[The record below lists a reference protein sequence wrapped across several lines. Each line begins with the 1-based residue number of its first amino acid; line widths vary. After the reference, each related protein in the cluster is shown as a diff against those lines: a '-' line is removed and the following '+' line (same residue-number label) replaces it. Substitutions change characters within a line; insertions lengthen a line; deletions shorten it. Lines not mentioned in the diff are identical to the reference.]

1 MIMKKVIEEIKG
13 TLKKKPLNAE
23 MAHNLARFGQAYDV
37 KSLTDKLINDIE
49 KLIESKASSGCFTA
63 IYDLDRNLEQINQ
76 DILTTFKNRG
86 FNCVILN
93 SQVNENIKNI
103 EINNKILFNFNL
115 NPIPFL
121 IYI

>member
-1 MIMKKVIEEIKG
+1 MKKVIEEIKG

-76 DILTTFKNRG
+76 ELLTTFKNRG

-93 SQVNENIKNI
+93 SQVNENIKNTSLY
-103 EINNKILFNFNL
+103 INWK
-115 NPIPFL
+115 
-121 IYI
+121 

>member
-76 DILTTFKNRG
+76 EVLNTFKNRG

-93 SQVNENIKNI
+93 SQVNENIKNTL
-103 EINNKILFNFNL
+103 EENINYNSTIFPSLQIRSKS
-115 NPIPFL
+115 
-121 IYI
+121 

>member
-63 IYDLDRNLEQINQ
+63 IYDLDRNL
-76 DILTTFKNRG
+76 
-86 FNCVILN
+86 
-93 SQVNENIKNI
+93 
-103 EINNKILFNFNL
+103 
-115 NPIPFL
+115 
-121 IYI
+121 

>member
-49 KLIESKASSGCFTA
+49 KLIESKA
-63 IYDLDRNLEQINQ
+63 
-76 DILTTFKNRG
+76 
-86 FNCVILN
+86 
-93 SQVNENIKNI
+93 
-103 EINNKILFNFNL
+103 
-115 NPIPFL
+115 
-121 IYI
+121 